1 LKKMFARWFVFLA
14 LILTAP
20 VWLPIVL
27 NSKWSEWQRKQ
38 HMKNGYGELKYYPE
52 DFGGWQ
58 S

>member
-1 LKKMFARWFVFLA
+1 MFARWFIFLL

-20 VWLPIVL
+20 LWLPIVL
-27 NSKWSEWQRKQ
+27 NNKWSRWQRKQ

>member
-1 LKKMFARWFVFLA
+1 MIFTRWFVILL

-27 NSKWSEWQRKQ
+27 NNKWSRWQRKH
-38 HMKNGYGELKYYPE
+38 HMKNAYGEMKYYPE